1 MWTANMQKL
10 HKKKNQKLSE
20 DISRGSEAR
29 LSFGNRQGIK
39 KKQKCM
45 HEMGA
50 IPCEFIVSRVTIRFP
65 QVSLENCT
73 LLI

>member
-10 HKKKNQKLSE
+10 HKRKNQKLSE

-45 HEMGA
+45 YEMGA
-50 IPCEFIVSRVTIRFP
+50 I
-65 QVSLENCT
+65 
-73 LLI
+73 LINS